1 MKRIISLFVIV
12 FAILQ
17 SALAQDIVT
26 EGAPY
31 YLPKTAF
38 KFRILVQ
45 KTKFTPGEYA
55 EYAARYLKQT
65 DAVLEPKTSYKIID
79 LKMQPIG
86 VPDPSKHYT
95 AKAGMKYNIQKVF
108 VGDNGVLLA
117 VNTDPAPNE
126 EEPLFTPARKP
137 APLNPRD
144 YMSEEILAA
153 GSKAKMAQLCAE
165 EIYTIRTSRND
176 LTRGT
181 AETMPKD
188 GEQLKLMLA
197 SLNNQEKALRQL
209 FEGITE
215 IDTTEHVVT
224 VMADAPTTGQLAFR
238 FSEAFG
244 ITDNDDLSGSPYYLS
259 VADLQQTPE
268 DTRTEKEKIIQKDDP
283 GLFINV
289 PGKAH
294 VALYNANKTIKE
306 MDIFYPQFGRI
317 ENLSASL
324 FNKKVTTTFQLNQVT
339 GTTIRLNVQE
349 VGK

>member
-1 MKRIISLFVIV
+1 MKKIISLF
-12 FAILQ
+12 AIGLAMFQ
-17 SALAQDIVT
+17 SALAQEPVN

-45 KTKFTPGEYA
+45 KTTFTPGEYA
-55 EYAARYLKQT
+55 EYASRYLKQS

-79 LKMQPIG
+79 LKMLPVG
-86 VPDPSKHYT
+86 VPDALKHFT
-95 AKAGMKYNIQKVF
+95 AKAGMKYNIQKIHVNE
-108 VGDNGVLLA
+108 NGVLLS
-117 VNTDPAPNE
+117 VNTDPAPNK
-126 EEPLFTPARKP
+126 EEPLFVPARKP
-137 APLNPRD
+137 AILNPRD
-144 YMSEEILAA
+144 YMSEDILAA

-197 SLNNQEKALRQL
+197 SLNTQEKALRQL
-209 FEGITE
+209 FEGVTE
-215 IDTTEHVVT
+215 VDTTEHVIT
-224 VMADAPTTGQLAFR
+224 VVADAPTTGQLAFR
-238 FSEAFG
+238 FSEKFG
-244 ITDNDDLSGSPYYLS
+244 ITAIDDFSGSPYYIS
-259 VADLQQTPE
+259 VTDLHQTPE

-294 VALYNANKTIKE
+294 IVLFNANKTVKE
-306 MDIFYPQFGRI
+306 MDVFYPQFGRV
-317 ENLSASL
+317 EALAASL
-324 FNKKVTTTFQLNQVT
+324 FSKKVYTSFQLNQVT
-339 GTTIRLNVQE
+339 GTTMHLDVQE

>member
-12 FAILQ
+12 FAIFQ

-117 VNTDPAPNE
+117 VNTDPTPNE

>member
-1 MKRIISLFVIV
+1 MKKIISLFAIA
-12 FAILQ
+12 FAIFQ
-17 SALAQDIVT
+17 STLAQDIVN

-38 KFRILVQ
+38 KFRILVE
-45 KTKFTPGEYA
+45 KTTFTPGEYA
-55 EYAARYLKQT
+55 EYASRYLKQT

-79 LKMQPIG
+79 LKMLPIG

-144 YMSEEILAA
+144 YMNEDILAA

-188 GEQLKLMLA
+188 GEQLKLMLE

-209 FEGITE
+209 FEGITD

-224 VMADAPTTGQLAFR
+224 VMADAPTTGLLAFR

-244 ITDNDDLSGSPYYLS
+244 LTANDDLSGSPYYLS

-268 DTRTEKEKIIQKDDP
+268 DTRTEKEKTAQKEDP
-283 GLFINV
+283 GLYINV

-306 MDIFYPQFGRI
+306 MDLFYPQFGRI
-317 ENLSASL
+317 ESLSASL
-324 FNKKVTTTFQLNQVT
+324 FKKKVTTTFQLNQVT
-339 GTTIRLNVQE
+339 GTTMRLNVQE

>member
-1 MKRIISLFVIV
+1 MKRIISLFVIA
-12 FAILQ
+12 FAIFQ
-17 SALAQDIVT
+17 SALSQDIVT

-45 KTKFTPGEYA
+45 KTTFTPGEYA

-95 AKAGMKYNIQKVF
+95 AKAGMKYNIQKIHVN
-108 VGDNGVLLA
+108 DNGVLLS
-117 VNTDPAPNE
+117 VNTDPAPNKE
-126 EEPLFTPARKP
+126 ETSFSPARKP
-137 APLNPRD
+137 VPLNPRD
-144 YMSEEILAA
+144 YMSEDILAA
-153 GSKAKMAQLCAE
+153 GSRAKMAQLCAE

-215 IDTTEHVVT
+215 IDTTEHVIT

-244 ITDNDDLSGSPYYLS
+244 ITDNDDFSGSPYYLS
-259 VADLQQTPE
+259 VTDLQLTPE
-268 DTRTEKEKIIQKDDP
+268 DTRTEKEKTAQKEDP
-283 GLFINV
+283 GLYINV

-306 MDIFYPQFGRI
+306 MDVFYPQFGRI

-324 FNKKVTTTFQLNQVT
+324 FNKKVMTTFQLNQVT
-339 GTTIRLNVQE
+339 GTTINLNVQE

>member
-1 MKRIISLFVIV
+1 MFNSA
-12 FAILQ
+12 FAQ
-17 SALAQDIVT
+17 EPVN

-45 KTKFTPGEYA
+45 KTTFTPGEYA
-55 EYAARYLKQT
+55 EYASRYLKQS

-86 VPDPSKHYT
+86 VPDASKHYT
-95 AKAGMKYNIQKVF
+95 AKAGMKYNIQKIHVN
-108 VGDNGVLLA
+108 DNGVLLS
-117 VNTDPAPNE
+117 VNTDPTPNK

-137 APLNPRD
+137 AALNPRD
-144 YMSEEILAA
+144 YMSEDILAA

-197 SLNNQEKALRQL
+197 SLNTQEKALRQL
-209 FEGITE
+209 FEGVTE

-224 VMADAPTTGQLAFR
+224 VMADAQTTGQLAFR

-244 ITDNDDLSGSPYYLS
+244 LTAADDFSGSPYYIS
-259 VADLQQTPE
+259 VTDLRQTPE
-268 DTRTEKEKIIQKDDP
+268 DTRTEKEKIVQKDDP

-294 VALYNANKTIKE
+294 VVLYNANKTVKE
-306 MDIFYPQFGRI
+306 MDVFYPQFGRV
-317 ENLSASL
+317 EALAASL
-324 FNKKVTTTFQLNQVT
+324 FTKKVSTSFQLNQIT
-339 GTTIRLNVQE
+339 GTTMHLNVQE

>member
-1 MKRIISLFVIV
+1 MFNSA
-12 FAILQ
+12 FAQ
-17 SALAQDIVT
+17 EPVN

-45 KTKFTPGEYA
+45 KTTFNPGEYA
-55 EYAARYLKQT
+55 EYASRYLKQS

-86 VPDPSKHYT
+86 VPDASKHYT
-95 AKAGMKYNIQKVF
+95 AKAGMKYNIQKIHVN
-108 VGDNGVLLA
+108 DNGVLLS
-117 VNTDPAPNE
+117 VNTDPTPTK

-137 APLNPRD
+137 AALNPRD
-144 YMSEEILAA
+144 YMSEDILAA

-197 SLNNQEKALRQL
+197 SLNTQEKALRQL
-209 FEGITE
+209 FEGVTE

-224 VMADAPTTGQLAFR
+224 VMADAQTTGQLAFR

-244 ITDNDDLSGSPYYLS
+244 LTAADDFSGSPYYIS
-259 VADLQQTPE
+259 VTDLRQTPE
-268 DTRTEKEKIIQKDDP
+268 DTRTEKEKIVQKDDP
-283 GLFINV
+283 GLFINI

-294 VALYNANKTIKE
+294 VVLFNANKTVKE
-306 MDIFYPQFGRI
+306 MDVFYPQFGRV
-317 ENLSASL
+317 EALAASL
-324 FNKKVTTTFQLNQVT
+324 FTKKVSTSFQLNQIT
-339 GTTIRLNVQE
+339 GTTMHLNVQE

>member
-1 MKRIISLFVIV
+1 MFNSA
-12 FAILQ
+12 FAQ
-17 SALAQDIVT
+17 EPVN

-45 KTKFTPGEYA
+45 KTTFTPGEYA
-55 EYAARYLKQT
+55 EYASRYLKQS

-86 VPDPSKHYT
+86 VPDASKHYT
-95 AKAGMKYNIQKVF
+95 AKAGMKYNIQKIHVN
-108 VGDNGVLLA
+108 DNGVLLS
-117 VNTDPAPNE
+117 VNTDPTPNK

-137 APLNPRD
+137 AALNPRD
-144 YMSEEILAA
+144 YMSEDILAA

-197 SLNNQEKALRQL
+197 SLNTQEKALRQL
-209 FEGITE
+209 FEGVTD

-224 VMADAPTTGQLAFR
+224 VMADAQTTGQLAFR

-244 ITDNDDLSGSPYYLS
+244 LTAADDFSGSPYYIS
-259 VADLQQTPE
+259 VTDLRQTPE
-268 DTRTEKEKIIQKDDP
+268 DTRTEKEKIVQKDDP
-283 GLFINV
+283 GLFINI

-294 VALYNANKTIKE
+294 VVLFNANKTVKE
-306 MDIFYPQFGRI
+306 MDVFYPQFGRV
-317 ENLSASL
+317 EALAASL
-324 FNKKVTTTFQLNQVT
+324 FTKKVSTSFQLNQIT
-339 GTTIRLNVQE
+339 GTTMHLNVQE

>member
-1 MKRIISLFVIV
+1 MKRIISLLVIA
-12 FAILQ
+12 FAIFQ

-45 KTKFTPGEYA
+45 KITFTPGEYA

-95 AKAGMKYNIQKVF
+95 AKAGMKYNIQNVY

-117 VNTDPAPNE
+117 VNTDPAPNDE
-126 EEPLFTPARKP
+126 APLFTPARKP

-144 YMSEEILAA
+144 YMSEDILAA

-224 VMADAPTTGQLAFR
+224 VMADAPTTGLLAFR

-244 ITDNDDLSGSPYYLS
+244 ITANDDFSGSPYYLS

-268 DTRTEKEKIIQKDDP
+268 DTRTEKEKIVQKEDP

-317 ENLSASL
+317 EALSASL

-339 GTTIRLNVQE
+339 GTTMRLNVQE

>member
-1 MKRIISLFVIV
+1 MFNSA
-12 FAILQ
+12 FAQ
-17 SALAQDIVT
+17 ESVN

-45 KTKFTPGEYA
+45 KTTFTPGEYA
-55 EYAARYLKQT
+55 EYASRYLKQS

-86 VPDPSKHYT
+86 VPDASKHYT
-95 AKAGMKYNIQKVF
+95 AKAGMKYNIQKIHVN
-108 VGDNGVLLA
+108 DNGVLLS
-117 VNTDPAPNE
+117 VNTDPTPNK

-137 APLNPRD
+137 AALNPRD
-144 YMSEEILAA
+144 YMSEDILAA
-153 GSKAKMAQLCAE
+153 GSKAKMAQLCAD

-197 SLNNQEKALRQL
+197 SLNTQEKALRQL
-209 FEGITE
+209 FEGVTD

-224 VMADAPTTGQLAFR
+224 VMADAQTTGQLAFR

-244 ITDNDDLSGSPYYLS
+244 LTAADDFSGSPYYIS
-259 VADLQQTPE
+259 VTDLRQTPE
-268 DTRTEKEKIIQKDDP
+268 DTRTEKEKIVQKDDP
-283 GLFINV
+283 GLFINI

-294 VALYNANKTIKE
+294 VVLFNANKTVKE
-306 MDIFYPQFGRI
+306 MDVFYPQFGRV
-317 ENLSASL
+317 EALAASL
-324 FNKKVTTTFQLNQVT
+324 FTKKVSTSFQLNQIT
-339 GTTIRLNVQE
+339 GTTMHLNVQE

>member
-1 MKRIISLFVIV
+1 MFNSA
-12 FAILQ
+12 FAQ
-17 SALAQDIVT
+17 EPVN

-45 KTKFTPGEYA
+45 KTTFTPGEYA
-55 EYAARYLKQT
+55 EYASRYLKQS

-86 VPDPSKHYT
+86 VPDASKHYT
-95 AKAGMKYNIQKVF
+95 AKAGMKYNIQKIHVN
-108 VGDNGVLLA
+108 DNGVLLS
-117 VNTDPAPNE
+117 VNTDPTPNK

-137 APLNPRD
+137 AALNPRD
-144 YMSEEILAA
+144 YMSEDILAA

-197 SLNNQEKALRQL
+197 SLNTQEKALRQL
-209 FEGITE
+209 FEGVTE

-224 VMADAPTTGQLAFR
+224 VMADAQTTGQLAFR

-244 ITDNDDLSGSPYYLS
+244 LTAADDFSGSPYYIS
-259 VADLQQTPE
+259 VTDLRQTPE

-294 VALYNANKTIKE
+294 VVLYNANKTVKE
-306 MDIFYPQFGRI
+306 MDVFYPQFGRV
-317 ENLSASL
+317 EALAASL
-324 FNKKVTTTFQLNQVT
+324 FTKKVSTSFQLNQIT
-339 GTTIRLNVQE
+339 GTTMHLNVQE

>member
-1 MKRIISLFVIV
+1 MKRIISLFVIA
-12 FAILQ
+12 FAIFQ

-65 DAVLEPKTSYKIID
+65 DVVLEPKTSYKIID

-215 IDTTEHVVT
+215 IDTTEHIVT

-244 ITDNDDLSGSPYYLS
+244 LTANDDFSGSPYYLS

-268 DTRTEKEKIIQKDDP
+268 DTRTEKEKIVQKDDP

-339 GTTIRLNVQE
+339 GTTMRLNVQE

>member
-1 MKRIISLFVIV
+1 MFNSA
-12 FAILQ
+12 FAQ
-17 SALAQDIVT
+17 EPVN

-45 KTKFTPGEYA
+45 KTTFTPGEYA
-55 EYAARYLKQT
+55 EYASRYLKQS

-86 VPDPSKHYT
+86 VPDASKHYT
-95 AKAGMKYNIQKVF
+95 AKAGMKYNIQKIHVN
-108 VGDNGVLLA
+108 DNGVLLS
-117 VNTDPAPNE
+117 VNTDPTPNK

-137 APLNPRD
+137 AALNPRD
-144 YMSEEILAA
+144 YMSEDILAA

-197 SLNNQEKALRQL
+197 SLNTQEKALRQL
-209 FEGITE
+209 FEGVTE

-224 VMADAPTTGQLAFR
+224 VMADAQTTGQLAFR

-244 ITDNDDLSGSPYYLS
+244 LTAADDFSGSPYYIS
-259 VADLQQTPE
+259 VTDLRQTPE
-268 DTRTEKEKIIQKDDP
+268 DTRTEKEKIVQKDDP
-283 GLFINV
+283 GLFINI

-294 VALYNANKTIKE
+294 VVLFNANKTVKE
-306 MDIFYPQFGRI
+306 MDVFYPQFGRV
-317 ENLSASL
+317 EALAASL
-324 FNKKVTTTFQLNQVT
+324 FTKKVSTSFQLNQIT
-339 GTTIRLNVQE
+339 GTTMHLNVQE

>member
-1 MKRIISLFVIV
+1 MFNSA
-12 FAILQ
+12 FAQ
-17 SALAQDIVT
+17 EPVN

-45 KTKFTPGEYA
+45 KTTFTPGEYA
-55 EYAARYLKQT
+55 EYASRYLKQS

-86 VPDPSKHYT
+86 VPDASKHYT
-95 AKAGMKYNIQKVF
+95 AKAGMKYNIQKIHVN
-108 VGDNGVLLA
+108 DNGVLLS
-117 VNTDPAPNE
+117 VNTDPTPNK
-126 EEPLFTPARKP
+126 EEPLFSPARKP

-144 YMSEEILAA
+144 YMSEDILAA

-197 SLNNQEKALRQL
+197 SLNTQEKALRQL
-209 FEGITE
+209 FEGVTE

-224 VMADAPTTGQLAFR
+224 VMADAQTTGQLAFR

-244 ITDNDDLSGSPYYLS
+244 LTAADDFSGSPYYIS
-259 VADLQQTPE
+259 VTDLRQTPE

-294 VALYNANKTIKE
+294 VVLYNANKTVKE
-306 MDIFYPQFGRI
+306 MDVFYPQFGRV
-317 ENLSASL
+317 EALAASL
-324 FNKKVTTTFQLNQVT
+324 FTKKVSTSFQLNQIT
-339 GTTIRLNVQE
+339 GTTMHLNVQE

>member
-1 MKRIISLFVIV
+1 MFNSA
-12 FAILQ
+12 FAQ
-17 SALAQDIVT
+17 EPVN

-45 KTKFTPGEYA
+45 KTTFTPGEYA
-55 EYAARYLKQT
+55 EYASRYLKQS

-86 VPDPSKHYT
+86 VPDASKHYT
-95 AKAGMKYNIQKVF
+95 AKAGMKYNIQKIHVN
-108 VGDNGVLLA
+108 DNGVLLS
-117 VNTDPAPNE
+117 VNTDPTPNK

-137 APLNPRD
+137 AALNPRD
-144 YMSEEILAA
+144 YMSEDILAA

-197 SLNNQEKALRQL
+197 SLNTQEKALRQL
-209 FEGITE
+209 FEGVTE

-224 VMADAPTTGQLAFR
+224 VMADAQTTGQLAFR

-244 ITDNDDLSGSPYYLS
+244 LTAADDFSGSPYYLS
-259 VADLQQTPE
+259 VADLHQTPE

-294 VALYNANKTIKE
+294 VVLFNANKTVKE
-306 MDIFYPQFGRI
+306 MDVFYPQFGRV
-317 ENLSASL
+317 EALSASL
-324 FNKKVTTTFQLNQVT
+324 FNKKVSTSYQLNQAT
-339 GTTIRLNVQE
+339 GTTMHLNVQE

>member
-1 MKRIISLFVIV
+1 MFN
-12 FAILQ
+12 
-17 SALAQDIVT
+17 SALAQDPVN

-45 KTKFTPGEYA
+45 KTTFTPGEYA
-55 EYAARYLKQT
+55 EYASRYLKQS

-86 VPDPSKHYT
+86 VPDASKHYI
-95 AKAGMKYNIQKVF
+95 AKAGMKYNIQKIHVS
-108 VGDNGVLLA
+108 DNGVLLS
-117 VNTDPAPNE
+117 VNTDPAPNK

-144 YMSEEILAA
+144 YMSEDILAA

-197 SLNNQEKALRQL
+197 SLSTQEKALRQL
-209 FEGITE
+209 FEGVTE
-215 IDTTEHVVT
+215 VDTTEHVVT
-224 VMADAPTTGQLAFR
+224 VMADMPTTGQLAFR
-238 FSEAFG
+238 FSETFG
-244 ITDNDDLSGSPYYLS
+244 MTAADDFSGSPYYIS
-259 VADLQQTPE
+259 VADLHQTPE

-294 VALYNANKTIKE
+294 VVLFNANKTVKE
-306 MDIFYPQFGRI
+306 MDVFYPQFGRV
-317 ENLSASL
+317 EALSASL
-324 FNKKVTTTFQLNQVT
+324 FNKKVSTSYQLNQAT
-339 GTTIRLNVQE
+339 GTTMHLNVQE

>member
-1 MKRIISLFVIV
+1 MKRIISLFAIA
-12 FAILQ
+12 FAIFQ
-17 SALAQDIVT
+17 SALAQDIVN

-38 KFRILVQ
+38 KFRILVE
-45 KTKFTPGEYA
+45 KTTFTPGEYA
-55 EYAARYLKQT
+55 EYASRYLKQT

-79 LKMQPIG
+79 LKMLPIG

-137 APLNPRD
+137 TPLNPRD
-144 YMSEEILAA
+144 YMNEDILAA

-188 GEQLKLMLA
+188 GEQLKLMLE

-209 FEGITE
+209 FEGITD

-224 VMADAPTTGQLAFR
+224 VMADAPTTGLLAFR
-238 FSEAFG
+238 FSKAFG
-244 ITDNDDLSGSPYYLS
+244 LTANDDLSGSPYYLS

-268 DTRTEKEKIIQKDDP
+268 DTRTEKEKAAQKEDP
-283 GLFINV
+283 GLYINV

-306 MDIFYPQFGRI
+306 MDLFYPQFGRI

-324 FNKKVTTTFQLNQVT
+324 FNKKVITTFQLNQVT
-339 GTTIRLNVQE
+339 GTTIHLNVQE

>member
-1 MKRIISLFVIV
+1 MFN
-12 FAILQ
+12 
-17 SALAQDIVT
+17 SALAQEPVN

-45 KTKFTPGEYA
+45 KTTFTPGEYA
-55 EYAARYLKQT
+55 EYASRYLKQS

-86 VPDPSKHYT
+86 VPDASKHYI
-95 AKAGMKYNIQKVF
+95 AKAGMKYNIQKIHVS
-108 VGDNGVLLA
+108 DNGVLLS
-117 VNTDPAPNE
+117 VNTDPAPNN

-137 APLNPRD
+137 AILNPRD
-144 YMSEEILAA
+144 YMSEDILAA

-165 EIYTIRTSRND
+165 EIYTIRNSRND

-197 SLNNQEKALRQL
+197 SLNTQEKAHRQL
-209 FEGITE
+209 FEGVTE
-215 IDTTEHVVT
+215 VDTMEHVVMT
-224 VMADAPTTGQLAFR
+224 MADMPTTGQLAFR

-244 ITDNDDLSGSPYYLS
+244 ITAVDDFSGSPYYIS
-259 VADLQQTPE
+259 VADLHQTPE
-268 DTRTEKEKIIQKDDP
+268 DTRTEKEKIIQKEDP
-283 GLFINV
+283 GLFINI

-294 VALYNANKTIKE
+294 VVLFNANKTVKE
-306 MDIFYPQFGRI
+306 MDVFYPQFGRV
-317 ENLSASL
+317 EALSASL
-324 FNKKVTTTFQLNQVT
+324 FNKKVSTSYQLNQAT
-339 GTTIRLNVQE
+339 GTTMHLNVQE

>member
-1 MKRIISLFVIV
+1 MKRIISLFSIALAM
-12 FAILQ
+12 FN
-17 SALAQDIVT
+17 SALAQDPVN

-38 KFRILVQ
+38 KFRVLVQ
-45 KTKFTPGEYA
+45 KTTFTPGEYA
-55 EYAARYLKQT
+55 EYASRYLKQS

-86 VPDPSKHYT
+86 VPDASKHYT
-95 AKAGMKYNIQKVF
+95 AKAGMKYNIQKLHVN
-108 VGDNGVLLA
+108 DNGVLLS
-117 VNTDPAPNE
+117 VNMDPAPNK

-144 YMSEEILAA
+144 YMSEDILAA

-197 SLNNQEKALRQL
+197 SLNTQEKALRQL
-209 FEGITE
+209 FEGVTE
-215 IDTTEHVVT
+215 VDTTEHVFT
-224 VMADAPTTGQLAFR
+224 VMADVPTTGQLAFR
-238 FSEAFG
+238 FSEVFG
-244 ITDNDDLSGSPYYLS
+244 ITAVDDFSGSPYYIS
-259 VADLQQTPE
+259 VADLHQTPE

-283 GLFINV
+283 GLFINI

-294 VALYNANKTIKE
+294 VVLFNANKTVKE
-306 MDIFYPQFGRI
+306 MDVFYPQFGRV
-317 ENLSASL
+317 EALTASL
-324 FNKKVTTTFQLNQVT
+324 FNKKVFTSYQLNQTT
-339 GTTIRLNVQE
+339 GTTMHLNVQE